1 MAVPEPRRGEGYV
14 QVPVVWVGAEELPV
28 YFVNQ
33 FVGVIGP
40 GEVFLNLGA
49 IVPPAILGETDEEK
63 KAQAESI
70 RFVEVK
76 PVARIALT
84 PERLR
89 EFVTV
94 LNQTLTNYERTQ
106 RRLSNEP

>member
-1 MAVPEPRRGEGYV
+1 MAVPEPRRGEAYV
-14 QVPVVWVGAEELPV
+14 QVPVAWVGTEELPV
-28 YFVNQ
+28 HFVNQ
-33 FVGVIGP
+33 FVGVIAP

-49 IVPPAILGETDEEK
+49 IVPPAILGDTEEER

-70 RFVEVK
+70 RFVQVK

-89 EFVTV
+89 EFIGV
-94 LNQTLTNYERTQ
+94 LNQTLANYEKQQRT
-106 RRLSNEP
+106 LTNEP

>member
-28 YFVNQ
+28 QFVNQ

-49 IVPPAILGETDEEK
+49 LMPPAIIGETDEER

-70 RFVEVK
+70 PFVQVS
-76 PVARIALT
+76 PW
-84 PERLR
+84 PESRS
-89 EFVTV
+89 
-94 LNQTLTNYERTQ
+94 
-106 RRLSNEP
+106 RLSAFASS